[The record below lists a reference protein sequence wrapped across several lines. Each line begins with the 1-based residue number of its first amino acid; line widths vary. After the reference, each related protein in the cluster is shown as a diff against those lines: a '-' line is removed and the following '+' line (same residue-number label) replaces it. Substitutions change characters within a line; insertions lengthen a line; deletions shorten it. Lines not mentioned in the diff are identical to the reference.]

1 MGDEAQR
8 GAHGGHEERE
18 HQLPIQPA
26 VEEAGQGAQQ
36 VADAH
41 ADRYVGDG
49 VNGDAVDEAQ
59 VDEGRSED
67 VDVDALVGTVR
78 K

>member
-1 MGDEAQR
+1 MGDEAQS
-8 GAHGGHEERE
+8 GAHGGHEERQ
-18 HQLPIQPA
+18 HQLPVQPA

-59 VDEGRSED
+59 VDQSGAQY
-67 VDVDALVGTVR
+67 VDVDALVG
-78 K
+78 KS